1 MFCLRNFNEHVSLVC
16 KKVNNQ
22 LNVMIRFPS
31 LICTATKLKLYNAFI
46 LPHFQYYFMVWH
58 FCSSRNCEKLES
70 LNKRALRIVFNRRI
84 QNTLITIYK
93 SLNYM
98 KVFLNI
104 LKRCLRCISLYTLL
118 RELNYNILSLCKP
131 ATTTYGLNSFR
142 YFASK
147 KWNSLPNNVRS
158 EPTLSGFKRLLNAIS
173 FLT

>member
-1 MFCLRNFNEHVSLVC
+1 
-16 KKVNNQ
+16 
-22 LNVMIRFPS
+22 MIRFRN

-58 FCSSRNCEKLES
+58 FCRSRNCEKLKS
-70 LNKRALRIVFNRRI
+70 LNKRALRIVFNRMI
-84 QNTLITIYK
+84 QNMLITIYK

-104 LKRCLRCISLYTLL
+104 LKTCLRCISLYTLL

>member
-22 LNVMIRFPS
+22 LNVVIRFRN

-58 FCSSRNCEKLES
+58 FCSSRNREKLES

-93 SLNYM
+93 SLNYK

-104 LKRCLRCISLYTLL
+104 L
-118 RELNYNILSLCKP
+118 NILSIVLISLEMLTLHQSVYC
-131 ATTTYGLNSFR
+131 
-142 YFASK
+142 SK
-147 KWNSLPNNVRS
+147 RTKL
-158 EPTLSGFKRLLNAIS
+158 
-173 FLT
+173 